1 VSYKYCNELDKD
13 LPPQYYYHGPS
24 TSIDG
29 IDGACA
35 FSIKLHP
42 HGASGPT
49 RAHCSSLP
57 PGILDFWVSPC
68 FLDLKVINDKTS
80 RNNAPKS
87 PTSLLLRHESL
98 QHLLIDS
105 SSDNFTDYF
114 YDSNISFD
122 FQNDAFMMK
131 SFHAKYFELRAY
143 KGRSVGYHKPLL
155 SPSFDSYLSP
165 PNLPCCK
172 FDVRVSRVH
181 PCRVIFLH
189 PMVLI

>member
-1 VSYKYCNELDKD
+1 M
-13 LPPQYYYHGPS
+13 
-24 TSIDG
+24 
-29 IDGACA
+29 
-35 FSIKLHP
+35 IKLAVTTP
-42 HGASGPT
+42 
-49 RAHCSSLP
+49 
-57 PGILDFWVSPC
+57 
-68 FLDLKVINDKTS
+68 
-80 RNNAPKS
+80 

-155 SPSFDSYLSP
+155 SPSFDSYQSTEFALLQIWCTGFKSSP
-165 PNLPCCK
+165 L
-172 FDVRVSRVH
+172 
-181 PCRVIFLH
+181 
-189 PMVLI
+189 